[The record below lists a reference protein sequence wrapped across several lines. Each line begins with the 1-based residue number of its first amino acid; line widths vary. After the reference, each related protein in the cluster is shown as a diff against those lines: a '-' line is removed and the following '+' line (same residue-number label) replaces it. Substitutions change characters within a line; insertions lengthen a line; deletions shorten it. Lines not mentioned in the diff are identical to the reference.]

1 MAQPTTQTFFFDN
14 PFDLPGFGESIG
26 TGGFQPVAF
35 LDQMLADPMIR
46 LVMTA
51 DGVSEAEIRHLYQ
64 PRPADRAR
72 PITRGAPVPDGSGP
86 RPGSS
91 RPGIGE

>member
-1 MAQPTTQTFFFDN
+1 MTQPTTPTFFFDN

-51 DGVSEAEIRHLYQ
+51 DGVSEADLRHLYWS
-64 PRPADRAR
+64 RAAQMAQTTPQR
-72 PITRGAPVPDGSGP
+72 APVDDGSGP
-86 RPGSS
+86 CPGSP

>member
-1 MAQPTTQTFFFDN
+1 MTQLTTPSFVFDN

-35 LDQMLADPMIR
+35 LDQMLVDPMIR

-51 DGVSEAEIRHLYQ
+51 DGVSEAEIRHFYRL
-64 PRPADRAR
+64 RPE
-72 PITRGAPVPDGSGP
+72 PITRHAPIPDGSGP
-86 RPGSS
+86 RPGSP

>member
-1 MAQPTTQTFFFDN
+1 MTRSATPTFVFDN
-14 PFDLPGFGESIG
+14 PFSFSGFGESIG
-26 TGGFQPVAF
+26 SGGFHPVAF
-35 LDQMLADPMIR
+35 LDQMLSDPMIR

-51 DGVSEAEIRHLYQ
+51 DGVSEAEIRQFYRS
-64 PRPADRAR
+64 RPAQKAQSLAQR
-72 PITRGAPVPDGSGP
+72 APVPDGSGP